1 MTLKEFVETNEKIN
15 EYKESGKLTIELAS
29 DLDEELNEDFNLHEE
44 RMKFHSL
51 LKEQI
56 ALHAEIEAKLS
67 KLINMFENL
76 QEQVNSL
83 EISTE
88 NIVL

>member
-1 MTLKEFVETNEKIN
+1 MTLKEFVETDKKIN

-29 DLDEELNEDFNLHEE
+29 DLKELEEDFDIHEE

-51 LKEQI
+51 IKEQI

-67 KLINMFENL
+67 KLINMFGNL
-76 QEQVNSL
+76 QNQVDSL
-83 EISTE
+83 QIDDK
-88 NIVL
+88 NIV